1 MLCGGVTVY
10 APLKQQG
17 CGPGKKV
24 GIVGVGGLGH
34 FGVLFAKALGADEVV
49 GVSRKA
55 AKRDESLKLGCDR
68 YIATDDDKDWEKTNA
83 RTLDIIICT
92 VSSEKMPMG
101 GYLGMLKVHGTLV
114 QVGAPDAGNLP
125 PINAFTLLSGGIAI
139 KGSGIG
145 SPAEIKE
152 MLQLAADKKIKPW
165 IEKRPM
171 KEANQAIQ
179 VSLRLQ
185 NWLFGSMLTIDR
197 TLLPASPDTDTF
209 SRTRY
214 CIDSTTGKFKEAEE
228 KDPL

>member
-10 APLKQQG
+10 APLKLQG

-55 AKRDESLKLGCDR
+55 SKRDECIKLGCDR

-83 RTLDIIICT
+83 RSLDLIICT

-101 GYLGMLKVHGTLV
+101 GYLGMLKSNGQLV

-125 PINAFTLLSGGIAI
+125 PINAFTLLAGGIGI
-139 KGSGIG
+139 RGSGIG
-145 SPAEIKE
+145 SPREISE

-179 VSLRLQ
+179 VCSSGSDWGVYLCTNFWNRTSLL
-185 NWLFGSMLTIDR
+185 
-197 TLLPASPDTDTF
+197 ASPDTDMF
-209 SRTRY
+209 LRTRVGRK
-214 CIDSTTGKFKEAEE
+214 DSSWEV
-228 KDPL
+228 